1 MGIEWIEQLFK
12 ELPSGIVIGM
22 LAFLGILLIL
32 WILLP
37 VWVLFIQWNIGKLR
51 DEIRDLADLLE
62 SWEEKARGR
71 ESVDPKG

>member
-12 ELPSGIVIGM
+12 ELPSGVVIGM
-22 LAFLGILLIL
+22 IVFLGILLIL

-51 DEIRDLADLLE
+51 DEIRDLTDVLE
-62 SWEEKARGR
+62 NLEEKAKER
-71 ESVDPKG
+71 EFVDSKG